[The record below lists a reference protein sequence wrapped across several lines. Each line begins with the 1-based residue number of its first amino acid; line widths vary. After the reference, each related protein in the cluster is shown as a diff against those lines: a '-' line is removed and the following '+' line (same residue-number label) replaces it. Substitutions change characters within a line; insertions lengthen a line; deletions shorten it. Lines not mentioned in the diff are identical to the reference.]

1 MNNALI
7 VTKIPILTTTNR
19 VKLFWGIDATYT
31 DNTTI
36 TSRLP
41 IFRAASASPNILQY
55 NSFDI
60 GFSFADTSPINGRY
74 IVKMTIHAKG
84 VL

>member
-1 MNNALI
+1 MNNALR
-7 VTKIPILTTTNR
+7 VNRIPILTATNR

-31 DNTTI
+31 DATL

-60 GFSFADTSPINGRY
+60 GFSFTDTSPINGRY
-74 IVKMTIHAKG
+74 IVKMTVNAKG

>member
-1 MNNALI
+1 MNNALQ
-7 VTKIPILTTTNR
+7 VNKISVLTTTNR

-31 DNTTI
+31 DATFTTP
-36 TSRLP
+36 LP
-41 IFRAASASPNILQY
+41 IFRAVSVTPNILQY

-60 GFSFADTSPINGRY
+60 GFSFTSTSPINGRY
-74 IVKMTIHAKG
+74 IVKMTINAKG